1 MYMPKKKP
9 LNHHE
14 KKLRKAGYRLIAGVD
29 EAGKGSWAGPLVA
42 AAVILDEENIPENIF
57 DSKMLSA
64 KQREEA
70 FVQITKK
77 SVSWSIHLVP
87 ASKIDEQG
95 IQKADLEALTLAVK
109 KLHIKPQAVLVDA
122 FKITYGNRPVISIID
137 GDALERSIGAASII
151 AKVVRDRLMSSEI
164 HHAHPKYEFATHKG
178 YGTSLHRR
186 LLLKHG
192 PCPEHRKSFSPI
204 KDILEKKSAKP
215 KRKPAP
221 RKRRVAKSKRKR
233 K

>member
-1 MYMPKKKP
+1 MPKKKP

-14 KKLRKAGYRLIAGVD
+14 KKLRKAGHRLIAGVD

-42 AAVILDEENIPENIF
+42 AAVILDEKNIPENIF

-64 KQREEA
+64 KQREKA

-77 SVSWSIHLVP
+77 SVSWSVHLVP
-87 ASKIDEQG
+87 ARKIDELG
-95 IQKADLEALTLAVK
+95 IQKSNLEALSAAVK
-109 KLHIKPQAVLVDA
+109 KLHVKPQAVLVDA
-122 FKITYGNRPVISIID
+122 FKITYGNRPVVNIIK
-137 GDALERSIGAASII
+137 GDALERLIGAASII

-192 PCPEHRKSFSPI
+192 PSLEHRKSFSPI
-204 KDILEKKSAKP
+204 KDLLEKKSAKP
-215 KRKPAP
+215 KKNSAP
-221 RKRRVAKSKRKR
+221 KKSRPAKSKRKR